1 MKLTNK
7 KIDQLIPDTKSYIV
21 WDNEIRGFGVRVN
34 LNSKKTFILKYRIG
48 QGRSARVRK
57 PVIGTYGVMKV
68 DEARKIARK
77 WLLEASEGNDPK
89 EVDKTSIL
97 LKDFCNVYL
106 QQHANIK
113 KKLSSVIEDK
123 RLMRLHIIPN
133 FGNICLKEIT
143 RSMITKH
150 HQSMYQ
156 TPHGANRFLSLM
168 SKMMNLAER
177 WEYRPLNSNPC
188 RHIERYKEEGRQ
200 IYLSMEQIE
209 KIGHVIKQM
218 EQTESIFVLSAIK
231 LLLFTGRRT
240 GEILTLKWDYIDF
253 ENSKMN
259 LPDTK
264 TGAKSFFFS
273 PTVKQI
279 LLNLPNKEGF
289 VFKSVLKDKR
299 VTTVRHIWKKICKLA
314 KIENVRVHDLRHT
327 YASLAVQNGYSLP
340 IISKMLGH
348 ADIKTTQRY
357 SHLHDDPVNQA
368 VEKIDQQLD
377 NLFKVG

>member
-89 EVDKTSIL
+89 EVDKTTIL

-143 RSMITKH
+143 RAMITKH

-357 SHLHDDPVNQA
+357 AHLHDDPVNQA

>member
-34 LNSKKTFILKYRIG
+34 LNSKKTFILKYRVG

-357 SHLHDDPVNQA
+357 AHLHDDPVNQA

>member
-34 LNSKKTFILKYRIG
+34 LNSKKTFILKYRVG

-289 VFKSVLKDKR
+289 VFKSVLKYKR

-357 SHLHDDPVNQA
+357 AHLHDDPVNQA

>member
-77 WLLEASEGNDPK
+77 WLLDASEGNDPK

-133 FGNICLKEIT
+133 FGNVCLKEIT

-357 SHLHDDPVNQA
+357 AHLHDDPVNQA

>member
-34 LNSKKTFILKYRIG
+34 LNSKKTFILKYRVG

-77 WLLEASEGNDPK
+77 WLLDASEGNDPK

-357 SHLHDDPVNQA
+357 AHLHDDPVNQA

>member
-34 LNSKKTFILKYRIG
+34 LNSKKTFILKYRVG

-77 WLLEASEGNDPK
+77 WLLDASEGNDPK

-143 RSMITKH
+143 RAMITKH

-357 SHLHDDPVNQA
+357 AHLHDDPVNQA

>member
-34 LNSKKTFILKYRIG
+34 LNSKKTFILKYRVG

-133 FGNICLKEIT
+133 FGNVCLKEIT

-357 SHLHDDPVNQA
+357 AHLHDDPVNQA

>member
-133 FGNICLKEIT
+133 FGNVCLKEIT
-143 RSMITKH
+143 RAMITKH

-357 SHLHDDPVNQA
+357 AHLHDDPVNQA

>member
-34 LNSKKTFILKYRIG
+34 LNSKKTFILKYRVG

-299 VTTVRHIWKKICKLA
+299 VTTVRHICKKICKLA

-357 SHLHDDPVNQA
+357 AHLHDDPVNQA

>member
-34 LNSKKTFILKYRIG
+34 LNSKKTFILKYRVG

-77 WLLEASEGNDPK
+77 WLLDASEGNDPK

-133 FGNICLKEIT
+133 FGNVCLKEIT
-143 RSMITKH
+143 RAMITKH

-177 WEYRPLNSNPC
+177 WEYRTLNSNPC

-209 KIGHVIKQM
+209 KIGHVIKKM

-357 SHLHDDPVNQA
+357 AHLHDDPVNQA

>member
-34 LNSKKTFILKYRIG
+34 LNSKKTFILKYRVG

-77 WLLEASEGNDPK
+77 WLLDASEGNDPK

-133 FGNICLKEIT
+133 FGNVCLKEIT

-357 SHLHDDPVNQA
+357 AHLHDDPVNQA

>member
-34 LNSKKTFILKYRIG
+34 LNSKKTFILKYRVG

-57 PVIGTYGVMKV
+57 PVIGTYGVVKV

-133 FGNICLKEIT
+133 FGNVCLKEIT
-143 RSMITKH
+143 RAMITKH

-357 SHLHDDPVNQA
+357 AHLHDDPVNQA

>member
-34 LNSKKTFILKYRIG
+34 LNSKKTFIVKYRVG

-357 SHLHDDPVNQA
+357 AHLHDDPVNQA

>member
-34 LNSKKTFILKYRIG
+34 LNSKKTFILKYRVG

-77 WLLEASEGNDPK
+77 WLLDASEGNDPK
-89 EVDKTSIL
+89 EVDKTTIL

-357 SHLHDDPVNQA
+357 AHLHDDPVNQA

>member
-357 SHLHDDPVNQA
+357 AHLHDDPVNQA

>member
-34 LNSKKTFILKYRIG
+34 LNSKKTFILKYRVG

-77 WLLEASEGNDPK
+77 WLLDASEGNDPK
-89 EVDKTSIL
+89 EVDETSIL

-133 FGNICLKEIT
+133 FGNVCLKEIT

-253 ENSKMN
+253 KNSKMN

-357 SHLHDDPVNQA
+357 AHLHDDPVNQA

>member
-77 WLLEASEGNDPK
+77 WLLDASEGNDPK

-357 SHLHDDPVNQA
+357 AHLHDDPVNQA

>member
-34 LNSKKTFILKYRIG
+34 LNSKKTFILKYRVG
-48 QGRSARVRK
+48 QGRSARIRK

-77 WLLEASEGNDPK
+77 WLLDASEGNDPK

-357 SHLHDDPVNQA
+357 AHLHDDPVNQA

>member
-21 WDNEIRGFGVRVN
+21 WDNEIRGFGVRVS
-34 LNSKKTFILKYRIG
+34 LNSKKTFILKYRVG

-357 SHLHDDPVNQA
+357 AHLHDDPVNQA

>member
-34 LNSKKTFILKYRIG
+34 LNSKKTFILKYRVG

-97 LKDFCNVYL
+97 LKDFCNVYV

-357 SHLHDDPVNQA
+357 AHLHDDPVNQA

>member
-34 LNSKKTFILKYRIG
+34 LNSKKTFILKYRVG

-89 EVDKTSIL
+89 EVDKTTIL

-133 FGNICLKEIT
+133 FGNVCLKEIT
-143 RSMITKH
+143 RAMITKH

-357 SHLHDDPVNQA
+357 AHLHDDPVNQA

>member
-34 LNSKKTFILKYRIG
+34 LNSKKTFILKYRVG
-48 QGRSARVRK
+48 QGRSARIRK

-89 EVDKTSIL
+89 EVDKTTIL

-133 FGNICLKEIT
+133 FGNVCLKEIT
-143 RSMITKH
+143 RAMITKH

-357 SHLHDDPVNQA
+357 AHLHDDPVNQA

-377 NLFKVG
+377 NLFKFG

>member
-1 MKLTNK
+1 
-7 KIDQLIPDTKSYIV
+7 
-21 WDNEIRGFGVRVN
+21 
-34 LNSKKTFILKYRIG
+34 
-48 QGRSARVRK
+48 
-57 PVIGTYGVMKV
+57 MKV

-357 SHLHDDPVNQA
+357 AHLHDDPVNQA